1 MFFTGVLVRLL
12 AVASLLRRVTP
23 SNVIVCES
31 AASDRA
37 GNAML
42 KIPVARGQKI
52 FGLASLEPVAD
63 FVETESQ
70 NVELTRLD
78 DAIQDDVGFIKID
91 VEGHELAV
99 LKGSTSLIRRCKPIL
114 LIECEERHNPGGT
127 RRLFEFLKTFG
138 YAGKF
143 VSNGPFYDISEF
155 DAIRDQTR
163 GSAHRTFTISFFP
176 PKKGSLLK

>member
-1 MFFTGVLVRLL
+1 MGRIFELETGLHRTRTRVFIKDCSERDRVSIDVGANIGVYTQAL
-12 AVASLLRRVTP
+12 AKLTPRVYAFEPSKEMASLLRRVTP

-91 VEGHELAV
+91 VEGHE
-99 LKGSTSLIRRCKPIL
+99 
-114 LIECEERHNPGGT
+114 
-127 RRLFEFLKTFG
+127 
-138 YAGKF
+138 
-143 VSNGPFYDISEF
+143 
-155 DAIRDQTR
+155 
-163 GSAHRTFTISFFP
+163 
-176 PKKGSLLK
+176 